1 MKNKALIIIL
11 VLIPFLFYL
20 SKVASWDS
28 ILSNIGLYLEN
39 NRDNKEDN
47 LPFFIEKKQENPN
60 DSEINL
66 FLVGDI
72 MLDRG
77 VEYMINK
84 NGKGDFR
91 FPFLKIVDELK
102 KASILFGNL
111 EGPISDRGIKV
122 GSIYSFRF
130 KPEIVEGLIYTGFD
144 IFSLANNHMLDYQKI
159 ALEDTMR
166 ILEENNIDYIGAG
179 FNKEETFSLKIKEI
193 KNTKIGFLAY
203 TNLGPENWKAG
214 EKNSGIAWISEN
226 DIGKVAEYIKKA
238 KEKVD
243 VLIVSIHAGEEYEEN
258 PNPFQVSFARSCIDN
273 GADLVVGHHPHIVQR
288 IEKYK
293 DGWIAYSLGNFVFDQ
308 GFSEKT
314 MESIIL
320 RAIIKDKKIKE
331 IFSEDIKINEYFQPE
346 LITGN

>member
-1 MKNKALIIIL
+1 MKNRTLIIIL
-11 VLIPFLFYL
+11 ISTLFLFYL
-20 SKVASWDS
+20 LRVINWDP

-39 NRDNKEDN
+39 NRDNEGDS
-47 LPFFIEKKQENPN
+47 LLLSVEKKQESFN
-60 DSEINL
+60 DSEISL

-84 NGKGDFR
+84 EGKGDFR
-91 FPFLKIVDELK
+91 FPFLKIANELK
-102 KASILFGNL
+102 KSDILFANL

-130 KPEIVEGLIYTGFD
+130 NPKAVEGLIYAGFD
-144 IFSLANNHMLDYQKI
+144 VLSLANNHMLDYQRI

-166 ILEENNIDYIGAG
+166 ILEENNIDYVGAG
-179 FNKEETFSLKIKEI
+179 FNKEAAFSLKIKEI

-203 TNLGPENWKAG
+203 TNLGLKNWQAG
-214 EKNSGIAWISEN
+214 NENSGISWINEN
-226 DIGKVAEYIKKA
+226 DISKVTEDIKKA

-243 VLIVSIHAGEEYEEN
+243 ILIISLHAGEEYKKN
-258 PNPFQVSFARSCIDN
+258 PIPFQVSFARSCIDN
-273 GADLVVGHHPHIVQR
+273 GADLVVGHHSHVVQR

-308 GFSEKT
+308 GFSEET
-314 MESIIL
+314 MKSIIL
-320 RAIIKDKKIKE
+320 KAIIKDKKIKE
-331 IFSEDIKINEYFQPE
+331 IFSEDIEINKYFQPE
-346 LITGN
+346 LVTGD